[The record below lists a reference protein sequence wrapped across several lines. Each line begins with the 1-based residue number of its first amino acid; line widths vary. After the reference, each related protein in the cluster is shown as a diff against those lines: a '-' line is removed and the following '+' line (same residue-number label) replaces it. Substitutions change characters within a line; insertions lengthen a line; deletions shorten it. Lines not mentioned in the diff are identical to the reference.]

1 MNRIIPMLLDQVNSQ
16 VMWQAHDQ
24 FPAGLLSAVT
34 LLIEDQLRQDLDTV
48 DIGLSFVLLYNK
60 R

>member
-1 MNRIIPMLLDQVNSQ
+1 MLLDQVNSQ